1 MDEIRYLISDASR
14 KVDVETHVLRY
25 WEEELGLMI
34 PRNELGHR
42 YYTEFHIRL
51 FCQVKALK
59 DKGYQLKAI
68 KNALQQV
75 MGTEQEQR
83 IQAIAER
90 DLKIREAASL
100 LEQDITRALQSDPR
114 LKDSLKLSLDK
125 QVGGAGEQKATGPVT
140 DSKIVSITHLS
151 DYSRLETGA
160 VTAGLAPGSKAPKQ
174 WGPGEKREKWED
186 LEQADADGERKTGDE
201 RKVESEKRVG
211 TERKAENERRAGTER
226 RAENERRAGTERR
239 VETERRAETERR
251 IEDERDPDGKKRV
264 EDRKNTEDEKSAGI
278 EEKTDH
284 EGKAE
289 KDGQMDMKSKKKD
302 RRKPSAWE
310 RRNGVVS
317 GTKIKGEN
325 MDSAPRKEDV
335 RSIAAKQEEIVS
347 RAVRK
352 EGAGK
357 ACVDRILAGADET
370 EWEAWP
376 IDQIIEET
384 YEQTGDEDGT
394 EGARLKGAGTGDAK
408 AKGAGI
414 GGTEAKGA
422 VAGGAQIKGAVAGGA
437 QIKGAGAGGTQIKGA
452 GAGGAQIKGACAGGM
467 RIRGTGADDIEIK
480 GAGAGDT
487 ESRGAG
493 AGSIKVKG
501 ASRDAEMKEAR
512 TDTGEEAR
520 TDTKEE
526 GGAAEGRAA
535 AADLAGQ
542 EAAVTAIAVQESV
555 EDTGLT
561 PMTQEEKLEQ
571 FQAIMDHIIGRA
583 LEANNEKLSQDISRL
598 VNDELVEEMADLMRI
613 RDERE
618 EERFRH
624 LDEVI
629 RSCQRDRLGRAEAA
643 AARIPFFMRK
653 RFGRD
658 GRHPQS
664 GGRDF

>member
-422 VAGGAQIKGAVAGGA
+422 VAGGAQIKGA
-437 QIKGAGAGGTQIKGA
+437 
-452 GAGGAQIKGACAGGM
+452 CAGGM

-643 AARIPFFMRK
+643 AARIPFFRRK

>member
-422 VAGGAQIKGAVAGGA
+422 VAGGAQIKGACAGGA
-437 QIKGAGAGGTQIKGA
+437 QIKGAGAGGTQ
-452 GAGGAQIKGACAGGM
+452 
-467 RIRGTGADDIEIK
+467 IK

-643 AARIPFFMRK
+643 AARIPFFRRK

>member
-100 LEQDITRALQSDPR
+100 LERDITRALQSDPR

-125 QVGGAGEQKATGPVT
+125 QVRGTGEQEATGPVT

-160 VTAGLAPGSKAPKQ
+160 MTAGLAPGSKAPKQ

-414 GGTEAKGA
+414 GDTEA
-422 VAGGAQIKGAVAGGA
+422 
-437 QIKGAGAGGTQIKGA
+437 KGA
-452 GAGGAQIKGACAGGM
+452 GAGGAQIKGAGAGGM

-487 ESRGAG
+487 ESRGTG

-501 ASRDAEMKEAR
+501 ASTRDAEMK
-512 TDTGEEAR
+512 GAR

-643 AARIPFFMRK
+643 AARIPFFRRK